1 MGEDSA
7 VSLFREYLK
16 IKTVQPDVD
25 YSKSVEFLQR
35 VAEDVGLQFKSFEVA
50 PKKPICIMTWEGL
63 EPSLPS
69 ILLSSHIDVVPVFSE
84 HWRVDPFSAEKIDG
98 NIYARGS
105 QDMKCVS
112 IQYIEAI
119 RRIKSSGKRLL
130 RTLHLVFTS
139 DEEIGSTPQSLFVHH
154 DEFKKLNVGFALD
167 EGIANPGEE
176 FRVFYGE
183 RSIWWVQVKCQG
195 QPGHG
200 SQFIENTAAQK
211 IQKVINSFLSFR
223 DQQEKRL
230 KGDKSLSLG
239 HVTTVN
245 MTMLDGGIQFN
256 VVPAELSVGFDIR
269 VAPDVDFDEFE
280 KQIAAWCHQAGSD
293 VSYSFV
299 VKGCHQE
306 LTSIDENDPWWSA
319 FHQACLNM
327 DLKIQTEIF
336 PAGTDSRFIRKC
348 GIPAIGFSPMNHT
361 PILLHDH
368 NEYLNEDIFLRGIEI
383 YQEIIPTLANVQ
395 RF

>member
-1 MGEDSA
+1 
-7 VSLFREYLK
+7 
-16 IKTVQPDVD
+16 
-25 YSKSVEFLQR
+25 
-35 VAEDVGLQFKSFEVA
+35 
-50 PKKPICIMTWEGL
+50 MTWEGL

>member
-7 VSLFREYLK
+7 VSLFREYLR

-25 YSKSVEFLQR
+25 YSKSVAFLQR
-35 VAEDVGLQFKSFEVA
+35 VAKDIGLQFKSFEVA

-69 ILLSSHIDVVPVFSE
+69 ILLSSHIDVVPVFPE

-112 IQYIEAI
+112 IQYMEAI

-183 RSIWWVQVKCQG
+183 RSIWWVRVECQG

-211 IQKVINSFLSFR
+211 IQKVINRFLSFR
-223 DQQEKRL
+223 DEEEKRL
-230 KGDKSLSLG
+230 KSDESLSLG

-245 MTMLDGGIQFN
+245 MTMMDGGIQFN
-256 VVPAELSVGFDIR
+256 VVPAQLSVGFDIR
-269 VAPDVDFDEFE
+269 VSPYVDLDEFE
-280 KQIAAWCHQAGSD
+280 KQIATWCHQAGPD
-293 VSYSFV
+293 VSYTFV

-306 LTSIDENDPWWSA
+306 LTSIDKSDPWWSA
-319 FHQACLNM
+319 FHRSCLNM

-348 GIPAIGFSPMNHT
+348 GIPAIGFSPMNYT

-383 YQEIIPTLANVQ
+383 YQEIIPALANVQ